1 MLVDRPARAASVL
14 LSARAGPWRE
24 ACLTADPL
32 FLALIAVVSL
42 LLSYIGTTVGLV
54 LGQLRVALLIYAL
67 GSATVGAATSLA
79 ISTAGTLIGTL
90 RHAIDG
96 RVQLK
101 LLLSV
106 GLPSAAAAFLSA
118 RYAQHVDQRLLKLA
132 IAVTLILT
140 GLNMLVAKRPP
151 EREAAPGD
159 PPRKSPRISPMLAE
173 VVVGAVLGAISG
185 LVGLLLGSLRL
196 PAMIRYAHVATPT
209 AIGTN
214 MAIGTL
220 TGLSAGVAT
229 FLEGQID
236 PFAFAVVAPTTV
248 IGAHFGARKTGLLA
262 PETLVRV
269 IAWVLAATGLLMLV
283 EDLIKRW
290 LAP

>member
-1 MLVDRPARAASVL
+1 MISGAFSLTSQAMQLGYCPRIHVRFTSEREKGQIYIPNINWL
-14 LSARAGPWRE
+14 L
-24 ACLTADPL
+24 
-32 FLALIAVVSL
+32 LIAVVSL
-42 LLSYIGTTVGLV
+42 LLSYIGATVGLV
-54 LGQLRVALLIYAL
+54 LGQLRVALLVYAL

-90 RHAIDG
+90 RHAVDG

-106 GLPSAAAAFLSA
+106 GLPSAAAAFFSA

-132 IAVTLILT
+132 IALVLILT
-140 GLNMLVAKRPP
+140 GLKMLLPRRPVVEPEVAPKVP
-151 EREAAPGD
+151 
-159 PPRKSPRISPMLAE
+159 
-173 VVVGAVLGAISG
+173 
-185 LVGLLLGSLRL
+185 
-196 PAMIRYAHVATPT
+196 
-209 AIGTN
+209 
-214 MAIGTL
+214 L

-236 PFAFAVVAPTTV
+236 LYAFAVVAPTTV
-248 IGAHFGARKTGLLA
+248 IGAHFGAHKTGLLA
-262 PETLVRV
+262 PETLSRV
-269 IAWVLAATGLLMLV
+269 IAWVLAATGLLMLA